1 MNEAVTLPNHWRG
14 SRLPDVKSWCSHAMW
29 SLDGAGNSGLPSTW
43 CMWWRFIDSLYVI
56 VDETLALDDFVRA
69 HHPVSSRATTC
80 VMLRR
85 RGINRLTMSFEG
97 AKSESHILR
106 ADGAHLGRVRCR
118 LWRWTIDKTVEFNYK
133 ISSRLN
139 FFFTLEISVYCR
151 SLRKCLKYKKK
162 LRAVFY
168 CIATEARR
176 RSVKQTHMFP
186 PWKKD

>member
-1 MNEAVTLPNHWRG
+1 MISLGLITPWARG
-14 SRLPDVKSWCSHAMW
+14 QRHQSC
-29 SLDGAGNSGLPSTW
+29 
-43 CMWWRFIDSLYVI
+43 
-56 VDETLALDDFVRA
+56 
-69 HHPVSSRATTC
+69 
-80 VMLRR
+80 LRR

-186 PWKKD
+186 PWKKDSVPECEFFSNAAVELIISCVTDHRFTRWVVSHAVSSIFGED